1 MRTIEQGAFER
12 DALEV
17 AVSAK
22 GEYSSFLV
30 CSCVLVHV
38 KSERAT

>member
-17 AVSAK
+17 AVRAK
-22 GEYSSFLV
+22 GEDSSFLV
-30 CSCVLVHV
+30 CSRVLLHV
-38 KSERAT
+38 KSKRAT